1 MSVRPT
7 EEVALGRGRPRMPES
22 AEQGKRLV
30 RRLIDEVVNP
40 RDPARLDELATG
52 GFAARA
58 REWIGPF
65 RDAFPDFEM
74 EIVELIAEGD
84 RVAAHFRCS
93 GTNRGPWRGA
103 EPTGRRF
110 EAVDEI
116 YLFTVEDGKLAS
128 GFGLEDD
135 EKRSRQLGV

>member
-1 MSVRPT
+1 MTGQAARLRLAKSVLMR
-7 EEVALGRGRPRMPES
+7 ES
-22 AEQGKRLV
+22 SEIGGELV

-40 RDPARLDELATG
+40 RDPARLDDLATG
-52 GFAARA
+52 EFTERA

-93 GTNRGPWRGA
+93 GTNLGPWRGA

-110 EAVDEI
+110 EGVDEI
-116 YLFTVEDGKLAS
+116 YLFTIENGRLAS
-128 GFGLEDD
+128 GFGLEDN
-135 EKRSRQLGV
+135 EKRSRQLGL